1 MYVGESGCEAR
12 ARAPSPSCA
21 TTHATGS
28 PSARGA
34 RANAR
39 LAATGKALR
48 AVPSGPSPARTR
60 AAAAAAVAVVA
71 AACSPNKGLEL

>member
-48 AVPSGPSPARTR
+48 AVPSGASPARTR
-60 AAAAAAVAVVA
+60 
-71 AACSPNKGLEL
+71 SRRRSRRSRRSRLLPKGLEL